1 MNNKDKKALRIVE
14 KAISAWNEIHS
25 ELSEA
30 ILYFEKTN
38 SEASKIVLEITD
50 EEARLIEQAD
60 LVFSPLL
67 YKLKKA
73 VIEKNKQKIKK

>member
-1 MNNKDKKALRIVE
+1 MKNKDKKALRIVE
-14 KAISAWNEIHS
+14 KAISDWNEIHS
-25 ELSEA
+25 ELSDA

-38 SEASKIVLEITD
+38 PEASKIVSEIAD

-67 YKLKKA
+67 YKLKK
-73 VIEKNKQKIKK
+73 VIMK